1 MEKRIHLRLN
11 AISCL
16 TRNVFDGWIIFGV
29 VLLLSIA
36 ACSDDSNLQS
46 SQGTQA
52 KTNPTQADE
61 GPQIQVVTTSIIVTD
76 WVENVGGEHV
86 DVFSLLPVGGDPHT
100 FQPGARDV
108 ARIADADIVLSIGLG
123 LEGGWLNDLLKNAA
137 ADPDSI
143 VETGEIV
150 EPIEFAE
157 GHAEEVELL
166 EGISHVVDE
175 VEEGEISP
183 KEGLEEIKELLAEG
197 GEEEGDDH
205 EGEEELPAMVLE
217 IITKVDGGQI
227 KSEDAIKAIAGLTSE
242 GEDEHEGHGHGI
254 EDPHYWFDPLRV
266 KLVVN
271 DIATRLSVLNPG
283 RGDMFRA
290 NADAYNSK
298 LDELHAWT
306 EQQVSMVPEDRRL
319 LVTSHDSYGYFANL
333 YGFEIVGVVLSG
345 TTDVEPSAGDLADL
359 VEEVKESGVQ
369 VVFGETTVSERLAIA
384 VARESGAELVR
395 LYSGSLGPKG
405 SGAATYIEMMRTN
418 VGRIVEGLK

>member
-1 MEKRIHLRLN
+1 MRLRLSTIKQLACN
-11 AISCL
+11 P
-16 TRNVFDGWIIFGV
+16 FGGMIIVGFALV
-29 VLLLSIA
+29 LSIA
-36 ACSDDSNLQS
+36 AYSTDSDPE
-46 SQGTQA
+46 
-52 KTNPTQADE
+52 PTQIE
-61 GPQIQVVTTSIIVTD
+61 VVTTSNIVAD
-76 WVENVGGEHV
+76 WVQNVGGEHV

-108 ARIADADIVLSIGLG
+108 ARISDADVVLSIGLG
-123 LEGGWLNDLLKNAA
+123 MEGGWLNDLLKNAA
-137 ADPDSI
+137 ADPESI

-157 GHAEEVELL
+157 GHADEIEILEE
-166 EGISHVVDE
+166 ISHVVHE
-175 VEEGEISP
+175 VEEGEIDA
-183 KEGLEEIKELLAEG
+183 KEGLEELKELLEAA
-197 GEEEGDDH
+197 EEEEDH
-205 EGEEELPAMVLE
+205 EGEEELPAMAME
-217 IITKVDGGQI
+217 IIGKAEAGRI
-227 KSEDAIKAIAGLTSE
+227 KAEDAIEAIEGLTEE
-242 GEDEHEGHGHGI
+242 GDDEHDGHGHGL
-254 EDPHYWFDPLRV
+254 EDPHYWFDPVRV

-271 DIATRLSVLNPG
+271 DIAARLSALNPD
-283 RGDMFRA
+283 RGDTFRA
-290 NADAYNSK
+290 NADAYNAK

-306 EQQVSMVPEDRRL
+306 ERQVSALPEEDRL

-384 VARESGAELVR
+384 VAKESGAELVR

>member
-36 ACSDDSNLQS
+36 ACSDDSDPE
-46 SQGTQA
+46 
-52 KTNPTQADE
+52 PTQIE
-61 GPQIQVVTTSIIVTD
+61 VVTTSNIVAD

-137 ADPDSI
+137 ANPDSI

-197 GEEEGDDH
+197 G
-205 EGEEELPAMVLE
+205 
-217 IITKVDGGQI
+217 
-227 KSEDAIKAIAGLTSE
+227 
-242 GEDEHEGHGHGI
+242 
-254 EDPHYWFDPLRV
+254 R
-266 KLVVN
+266 
-271 DIATRLSVLNPG
+271 RRG
-283 RGDMFRA
+283 R
-290 NADAYNSK
+290 
-298 LDELHAWT
+298 
-306 EQQVSMVPEDRRL
+306 
-319 LVTSHDSYGYFANL
+319 
-333 YGFEIVGVVLSG
+333 
-345 TTDVEPSAGDLADL
+345 
-359 VEEVKESGVQ
+359 
-369 VVFGETTVSERLAIA
+369 
-384 VARESGAELVR
+384 
-395 LYSGSLGPKG
+395 
-405 SGAATYIEMMRTN
+405 
-418 VGRIVEGLK
+418 

>member
-1 MEKRIHLRLN
+1 MEDGMHLRLYT
-11 AISCL
+11 ISRL
-16 TRNVFDGWIIFGV
+16 TWNLFGGWVILGV
-29 VLLLSIA
+29 ALLLSLA
-36 ACSDDSNLQS
+36 ACSDDSKSES
-46 SQGTQA
+46 SQGDSPSSASGNRT
-52 KTNPTQADE
+52 P
-61 GPQIQVVTTSIIVTD
+61 IQVVTTSNIVAD
-76 WVENVGGEHV
+76 WVQNVGGDHV

-108 ARIADADIVLSIGLG
+108 ARISDADIVLSIGLG
-123 LEGGWLNDLLKNAA
+123 MEGGWLNDLLKNAA
-137 ADPDSI
+137 ADPESI

-166 EGISHVVDE
+166 KGISHVVHE

-197 GEEEGDDH
+197 GEEEEGDDH

-217 IITKVDGGQI
+217 IITKVDGGQM
-227 KSEDAIKAIAGLTSE
+227 KSEDAIEAIEGLTSE
-242 GEDEHEGHGHGI
+242 GEDEHEGHGHGL

-271 DIATRLSVLNPG
+271 DIAARLSVLNPG

-290 NADAYNSK
+290 NADAYNSN

-306 EQQVSMVPEDRRL
+306 EQQIGMVPEDRRL

-369 VVFGETTVSERLAIA
+369 VVFGETTVSERLATA
-384 VARESGAELVR
+384 VAKESGAELIR
-395 LYSGSLGPKG
+395 LYSGSLGPKD

>member
-36 ACSDDSNLQS
+36 ACSDDSDPE
-46 SQGTQA
+46 
-52 KTNPTQADE
+52 PTQIE
-61 GPQIQVVTTSIIVTD
+61 VVTTSNIVAD
-76 WVENVGGEHV
+76 WVENVGGDHV
-86 DVFSLLPVGGDPHT
+86 EVFSLLPVGGDPHT

-137 ADPDSI
+137 ANPDSI

-217 IITKVDGGQI
+217 IITKVDGGQM
-227 KSEDAIKAIAGLTSE
+227 KSEDAIKAIEGLTSE

-271 DIATRLSVLNPG
+271 DIAARLSVLNPG

-306 EQQVSMVPEDRRL
+306 EQQVSTVPEEDKL

>member
-36 ACSDDSNLQS
+36 ACSDDSDPE
-46 SQGTQA
+46 
-52 KTNPTQADE
+52 PTQIE
-61 GPQIQVVTTSIIVTD
+61 VVTTSNIVAD

-137 ADPDSI
+137 ANPDSI

-166 EGISHVVDE
+166 EGISHVVHE

-197 GEEEGDDH
+197 GEEEEGDDH

-271 DIATRLSVLNPG
+271 DIAARLSVLNPG

-306 EQQVSMVPEDRRL
+306 EQQVSTVPEEDKL

>member
-1 MEKRIHLRLN
+1 MRLN

-61 GPQIQVVTTSIIVTD
+61 GPQIQVVTTSIIVAD
-76 WVENVGGEHV
+76 WVENVGGDHV
-86 DVFSLLPVGGDPHT
+86 EVFSLLPAGGDPHT

-137 ADPDSI
+137 ANPDSI

-166 EGISHVVDE
+166 EGISHVVHE

-197 GEEEGDDH
+197 GEEEEGDDH

-217 IITKVDGGQI
+217 IITKVDGGQM
-227 KSEDAIKAIAGLTSE
+227 KSEDAIEAIEGLTSE

-271 DIATRLSVLNPG
+271 DIAARLSVLNPG

-290 NADAYNSK
+290 NADAYNSN

-306 EQQVSMVPEDRRL
+306 EQQIGMVPEDRRL

-333 YGFEIVGVVLSG
+333 YGFEIVGVVLSV

-369 VVFGETTVSERLAIA
+369 VVFGETTVSERLATA
-384 VARESGAELVR
+384 VAKELGAELIR
-395 LYSGSLGPKG
+395 LYSGSLGPKD

>member
-36 ACSDDSNLQS
+36 ACSDDSDPKS
-46 SQGTQA
+46 SQI
-52 KTNPTQADE
+52 E
-61 GPQIQVVTTSIIVTD
+61 VVTTSNIVAD

-137 ADPDSI
+137 ANPDSI

-197 GEEEGDDH
+197 GEEEEGDDH

-217 IITKVDGGQI
+217 IITKVDGGQM
-227 KSEDAIKAIAGLTSE
+227 KGEDAIKAIAGLTSE
-242 GEDEHEGHGHGI
+242 GEDEHEGHGHGL

-271 DIATRLSVLNPG
+271 DIAARLSVLNPG

-306 EQQVSMVPEDRRL
+306 EQQVSTVPEEDKL

>member
-1 MEKRIHLRLN
+1 MRPN

-16 TRNVFDGWIIFGV
+16 TRNVFDGWIILGV

-36 ACSDDSNLQS
+36 ACSDDSDPE
-46 SQGTQA
+46 
-52 KTNPTQADE
+52 PTQIE
-61 GPQIQVVTTSIIVTD
+61 VVTTSNIVAD

-86 DVFSLLPVGGDPHT
+86 EVFSLLPVGGDPHT

-166 EGISHVVDE
+166 ERISHVVDE

-197 GEEEGDDH
+197 GEEEEGDDH

-217 IITKVDGGQI
+217 IITKVDGGQM
-227 KSEDAIKAIAGLTSE
+227 KGEDAIKAIEGLTSE
-242 GEDEHEGHGHGI
+242 GEDEHEGHGHGF

-271 DIATRLSVLNPG
+271 DMAARLSVLNPD
-283 RGDMFRA
+283 RGDTFRA

-306 EQQVSMVPEDRRL
+306 KQQVGMVPEDRRL
-319 LVTSHDSYGYFANL
+319 LVASHDSYGYFANL

-384 VARESGAELVR
+384 VARESGAKLVR

>member
-36 ACSDDSNLQS
+36 ACSDDSDPE
-46 SQGTQA
+46 
-52 KTNPTQADE
+52 PTQIE
-61 GPQIQVVTTSIIVTD
+61 VVTTSNIVAD

-137 ADPDSI
+137 ANPDSI

-197 GEEEGDDH
+197 GEEEEGDDH

-271 DIATRLSVLNPG
+271 DIAARLSVLNPG

-306 EQQVSMVPEDRRL
+306 EQQVSTVPEEDKL

>member
-16 TRNVFDGWIIFGV
+16 TRTVFDGWIIFGV

-36 ACSDDSNLQS
+36 ACSDDSDPE
-46 SQGTQA
+46 
-52 KTNPTQADE
+52 PTQIE
-61 GPQIQVVTTSIIVTD
+61 VVTTSNIVAD

-137 ADPDSI
+137 ANPDSI

-197 GEEEGDDH
+197 GEEEEGDDH

-271 DIATRLSVLNPG
+271 DIAARLSVLNPG

-306 EQQVSMVPEDRRL
+306 EQQVSTVPEEDKL

>member
-16 TRNVFDGWIIFGV
+16 TRTVFDGWIIFGV

-36 ACSDDSNLQS
+36 ACSDDSDPE
-46 SQGTQA
+46 
-52 KTNPTQADE
+52 PTQIE
-61 GPQIQVVTTSIIVTD
+61 VVTTSNIVAD

-137 ADPDSI
+137 ANPDSI

-197 GEEEGDDH
+197 GEEEEGDDH

-217 IITKVDGGQI
+217 IITKVDGGQM
-227 KSEDAIKAIAGLTSE
+227 KSEDAIKAIEGLTSE

-271 DIATRLSVLNPG
+271 DIAARLSVLNPG

-306 EQQVSMVPEDRRL
+306 EQQVSTVPEEDKL

>member
-1 MEKRIHLRLN
+1 MRLN

-61 GPQIQVVTTSIIVTD
+61 GPQIQVVTTSNIVAD

-137 ADPDSI
+137 ANPDSI

-217 IITKVDGGQI
+217 IITKVDGGQM

-271 DIATRLSVLNPG
+271 DIAARLSVLNPG

-306 EQQVSMVPEDRRL
+306 EQQIGMVPEDRRL

-359 VEEVKESGVQ
+359 VGEVKESGVQ

>member
-16 TRNVFDGWIIFGV
+16 TRNVLGGWVIFGV

-36 ACSDDSNLQS
+36 ACSDDSDPKS

-61 GPQIQVVTTSIIVTD
+61 GPQIQVVTTSIIVAD
-76 WVENVGGEHV
+76 WVENVGGDHV
-86 DVFSLLPVGGDPHT
+86 EVFSLLPVGGDPHT

-137 ADPDSI
+137 ANPDSI

-197 GEEEGDDH
+197 GEEE
-205 EGEEELPAMVLE
+205 LPTMILE
-217 IITKVDGGQI
+217 IITKVDGGQM
-227 KSEDAIKAIAGLTSE
+227 KGEDAIEAIEGLTSE

-271 DIATRLSVLNPG
+271 DIAARLSVLNPG

-306 EQQVSMVPEDRRL
+306 EQQIGMVPEDRRL

-369 VVFGETTVSERLAIA
+369 VVFGETTVGERLAIA

>member
-16 TRNVFDGWIIFGV
+16 TRTVFDGWIIFGV

-36 ACSDDSNLQS
+36 ACSDNSDPE
-46 SQGTQA
+46 
-52 KTNPTQADE
+52 PTQIE
-61 GPQIQVVTTSIIVTD
+61 VVTTSNIVAD

-137 ADPDSI
+137 ANPDSI

-197 GEEEGDDH
+197 GEEEEGDDH

-217 IITKVDGGQI
+217 IITKVDGGQM

-271 DIATRLSVLNPG
+271 DIAARLSVLNPG

-306 EQQVSMVPEDRRL
+306 EQQVSTVPEEDKL

-369 VVFGETTVSERLAIA
+369 VVFGETTVSERLATA
-384 VARESGAELVR
+384 VAKESGAELIR
-395 LYSGSLGPKG
+395 LYSGSLGPKD

>member
-36 ACSDDSNLQS
+36 ACSDDSDPE
-46 SQGTQA
+46 
-52 KTNPTQADE
+52 PTQIE
-61 GPQIQVVTTSIIVTD
+61 VVTTSNIVAD

-183 KEGLEEIKELLAEG
+183 KEGLEEIKELLAEDG
-197 GEEEGDDH
+197 EEEEGDDH
-205 EGEEELPAMVLE
+205 EGEEELPSMVLE
-217 IITKVDGGQI
+217 IITKVDGGQM
-227 KSEDAIKAIAGLTSE
+227 KGEDAIKAIEGLTSE
-242 GEDEHEGHGHGI
+242 GEDEHEGHGHGL

-271 DIATRLSVLNPG
+271 DIAARLSVLNPG
-283 RGDMFRA
+283 RGDMSRA

-306 EQQVSMVPEDRRL
+306 EQQIGMVPEDRRL